1 MYSIGEYWQRG
12 SAIVGNRLF
21 PGHKKLN
28 RLMIYATD
36 LCDSACKH
44 CLIWAKRPVKHLPA
58 ADIVKLMESR
68 CVTSNTNIGL
78 EGGEFMLHPEA
89 HEILQWF
96 YDHHRNYDI
105 LSNCL
110 KPDSLI
116 AAVRKYKPNRLYISL
131 DGNEETYQ
139 YMRGKA
145 GYQHVLQVIKALHKE
160 VTISVMFTLSP
171 YNDFADMEHVASVC
185 KQYGIDLRVGLYNNI
200 PLFDTYDKAHETEIG
215 EQKQTKP
222 LQYKDVAQLKE
233 KIAATKELKQAEL
246 TNDPHLPQHD
256 ASKIHRRFADFIP
269 EGIKDFKENYEY
281 LALYEGWRR
290 KQVQL
295 KCFSIIESLVV
306 LPNGDVP
313 LCQNLDLVLGNIH
326 QQKLDEIFNGKD
338 AQQKQQ
344 HYMHN
349 CNQCWLAFHRKYDV
363 ALYRTFEQVF
373 GKWATGKMLGYY
385 QWREDG
391 NTRLKQALK

>member
-21 PGHKKLN
+21 PGNKKLN

-89 HEILQWF
+89 HDILQWF

-116 AAVRKYKPNRLYISL
+116 AAVRKYKPQRLYISL
-131 DGNEETYQ
+131 DGNEETYL

-171 YNDFADMEHVASVC
+171 YNDFGDMEHVAAVC
-185 KQYGIDLRVGLYNNI
+185 RQYGIDMRVGLYNNI

-222 LQYKDVAQLKE
+222 LQYKDVAQLKD
-233 KIAATKELKQAEL
+233 KIEATKELKQAEL

-269 EGIKDFKENYEY
+269 EGIKEFKENYEY

-326 QQKLDEIFNGKD
+326 QQSLDEIFNGKE

-391 NTRLKQALK
+391 NASLKQVLK